1 MNTQT
6 TCGNSFD
13 ASAPRSYRFTMP
25 VIRVFLLLLISSAAF
40 SQSGKLVKL
49 DGLQKLIQSEK
60 EQIQV
65 INFWATW
72 CGPCLKELP
81 LFEKLGAERKDIKIR
96 LVSMDMDLDPD
107 VEKVQK
113 FVLRKKLQSEVLILD
128 EQNPDKWIDKIDK
141 AWSGALPATIVLN
154 NKNGKR
160 RFVERELHEGDLEKL
175 IAEVQ

>member
-1 MNTQT
+1 MNTLT
-6 TCGNSFD
+6 TYGIVFNLPI
-13 ASAPRSYRFTMP
+13 PRPLRFQMRL
-25 VIRVFLLLLISSAAF
+25 VCIFFFLLISSACF
-40 SQSGKLVKL
+40 SQGGTLVKL
-49 DGLQKLIQSEK
+49 DGLQQLIQSEK

-72 CGPCLKELP
+72 CAPCLKELP
-81 LFEKLGAERKDIKIR
+81 LFEKLGAERKDVKIK

-107 VEKVQK
+107 VEKVRK

-141 AWSGALPATIVLN
+141 AWSGALPATLVLN

-160 RFVERELHEGDLEKL
+160 KFVERELHEGDLEKL